1 MTYTDKVK
9 NLLENNRNNA
19 QPSQAVSSTA
29 GQTTSYTDRVKQL
42 LNNGEQQKANEIYDR
57 VMNNPGMKAA
67 TKLNKINTNLVE
79 TVEREQNPVSR
90 YRDYLNAPDFEQN
103 SQYVPTQNGEQKIN
117 YLRTLLSGIAG
128 NTGVAYDNTGYDD
141 LLYEW
146 INGNEEAGALL
157 RNQDVQTYGG
167 DNALQSMFAYA
178 TGGNQQAAEMTD
190 EEKKIFNYLYATKS
204 KDEAYDYY
212 NALQK
217 ELNYRN
223 RMTEQETWQN
233 YAKENPVVA
242 SAFSVLEKPLGGI
255 SYAYQLADYLDDK
268 QIDENASYN
277 KFSYIPT
284 TIRTEVSNKWGE
296 KGSRAYQ
303 IGMSMADSLYN
314 MLPAMTMGVAGAGT
328 GAVQQIMLAVMG
340 SEAAA
345 DTVLSMKDRG
355 YDDQKT
361 VVLGTIAG
369 LAEYITERIGMD
381 SLMGIVTG
389 GMGQNTLAQYLIKSF
404 LQQTGSEG
412 LEEGLSDI
420 INWFADDM
428 YQLITDSPSEYRQT
442 VNDYISQ
449 GYTESESAGLA
460 LKDRAKEIG
469 LDVLGGAVS
478 GALFGIGGAAVNLA
492 PTVAKNVVNRIRN
505 SRVSNAEANDLAS
518 QNNGTVP
525 PQLGNETANIEN
537 APQSVTE
544 AVRAERSEAEI
555 QGRVAEVRRA
565 AASLGENG
573 AKALTAA
580 YDENMARLADPVQ
593 AVDVFNQVYNSA
605 LKGEQ
610 LSAEAEAKAAALP
623 QSLRIAAESA
633 GQRDAAR
640 AAQAAYFGEEAG
652 LVQNEALRSMHL
664 SSRTI
669 RALDAVSK
677 IRGVKAEIVD
687 ELLDA
692 NGEAVNA
699 QYKNGVLQI
708 SAKAKNPVRA
718 AFTHEIVHQIRESSP
733 QAYKEMAT
741 FVQNNIKQF
750 RPLLEFTYGT
760 AYETSDINE
769 VTEEIVADAF
779 ATITEHSD
787 LLDRF
792 VQDNRTT
799 AQKLKD
805 AIHDMIAAVQRALN
819 KQNLQ
824 INENQR
830 KAFSELMKDASE
842 MEKLLENA
850 LKATAPQE
858 ISGRAVL
865 AEEAAEA
872 SAPKYSLSSLMS
884 TLNLTS
890 EVRDGQRV
898 WLDDSGNVITEI
910 TEKMVK
916 NSGMGALLDMAIT
929 PWTDSRGNVIKQ
941 SSITAKEA
949 KRQLAGLTKL
959 MNMVLK
965 AQDGELVWRF
975 AGSAMFSAVKSN
987 SDAQYG
993 TTIDFSTV
1001 CRKTEEMMT
1010 AMSRAM
1016 MDMGRGL
1023 TKDEVIELQ
1032 KKILEEN
1039 GTVPCPVCYV
1049 FSRWAGI
1056 GGILDNMNRWQNKYE
1071 DYDEAELKERI
1082 SVLEKATKTK
1092 KDLRKYLVESND
1104 GYYVGLT
1111 GEVES
1116 LTQEK
1121 TQLKAK
1127 RKDFVKAKNTAAVTE
1142 IDERIKTIDET
1153 VAQLKTDIKNY
1164 ESSGAPELAWLKKVR
1179 TQPGYKAVPQETL
1192 FDLNDAKRF
1201 AEDYPLS
1208 WGYRTSR
1215 GPSAGKAIL
1224 PYSDMRLGDLILGAN
1239 NNSAKG
1245 NDTFASVKNGFDKK
1259 QRTAIEK
1266 AIRRTLAQ
1274 NLIGGQRFQSTSD
1287 FRYDYGLDY
1296 LQAFFEAQALGSKM
1310 QTYTKIV
1317 EFAEIVAS
1325 IGGDCNLSVMPL
1337 DKGYKDGKLIFSS
1350 VTGMDIE
1357 AASKANADY
1366 DNVQLILVGINDEH
1380 IMLALEDNEETGGNL
1395 ISFVIP
1401 YHASGASINQ
1411 FIRGLVENLGESF
1424 NIDFYRDYSP
1434 VQNDSVRKNATA
1446 KQNARN
1452 KIRKQLLTG
1461 YTKGDALDLN
1471 MDISLSE
1478 GNAIEDGLETDNKRK
1493 AWTPSEKDK
1502 DFIRGKNK
1510 NISNRS
1516 FEELRDIEK
1525 RALAGDKKAIAEYES
1540 WSAGVLWDIYQKMWE
1555 NSEAYD
1561 TYGVRLSS
1569 SQAEHIM
1576 PHEYWNTKVDRAHAY
1591 VNGFI
1596 FRSYCYSL
1604 GLTPRFTGI
1613 NSSGNN
1619 IGYGDFSDSTGY
1631 WKTLIDRPMY
1641 NNDGTYREQQKVNVT
1656 ELSPEMLTPEYGK
1669 KQWDGYQVAEPSD
1682 VRAENAARKF
1692 VEEKTGKKYSR
1703 DVFDDKYL
1711 ELAKNPEK
1719 NKTELEQMVEE
1730 AARAAGYTEKAY
1742 HGTRGE
1748 KFNIFDPRFSADE
1761 ISLFFTSDQDTAN
1774 DYANARGKHGNVIP
1788 VYIDTENFVEIDA
1801 KGFSGV
1807 DIPYGSISE
1816 YDVRVTRKNSDTD
1829 SYNMVLTNRTTNET
1843 TEASGTYRDM
1853 VTNLSNVFGQRMARF
1868 LVDDSVSSESTI
1880 RIAWDSENMEE
1891 VPNSSVGYGKHPG
1904 TSNTRAIAKDVKQK
1918 GYAGAIIHNVVDT
1931 VGWNGKA
1938 SDVYIV
1944 FGNTRIKSADPVT
1957 YDDNGNVIP
1966 LSERFNPD
1974 NSDIRYSRDIGEVLN
1989 SQTET
1994 LDRLSVE
2001 QALKDQ
2007 INEYARTVK
2016 ELNRAQQKAD
2026 YWKGQTRLTKE
2037 PSVRESDVNK
2047 LARNLIKDYSSK
2059 VKTADIA
2066 DRVRD
2071 LGNFILRGH
2080 DGETEM
2086 TWDEV
2091 RRKAT
2096 DIARDIINNAS
2107 ALTDTGYGDYYAEIK
2122 NLLKDTQLR
2131 ISRKDAADIAD
2142 YKEWRKHVPGY
2153 LKLKYAET
2161 ENSGNIDQ
2169 VYTDLQRTYP
2179 WLFDEEV
2186 TGAASQLQRIFDVMS
2201 EIAPLYENPYN
2212 QNMAEAIEMCANDM
2226 IYGMMENV
2234 RQTVPTFADR
2244 QQTKLEKQKAAD
2256 AEKLAKQKTK
2266 SAEKLNAVIAENR
2279 KRTKELLTQIRADR
2293 DAKLEELK
2301 QHYREVAEAKRN
2313 RKTESEERTRLLK
2326 VAKRLQK
2333 MKTTEANRTLINE
2346 LVGDLDT
2353 VAKSVTGKTLERL
2366 NELQAWY
2373 ADQKENNPNFIEDP
2387 HTEKALQRLS
2397 QRHIS
2402 DLTIEEVRDLTDALL
2417 NIENE
2422 IRTQNELIDSK
2433 VRHDTYVAGAEAIED
2448 IKNSKGSNGGIR
2460 EKYLN
2465 SQILS
2470 PTRMLH
2476 RITGYKEAD
2485 PLYIATQELADGQR
2499 KMYDYQRRANQ
2510 RFTRWLEDKS
2520 FTRKITGKN
2529 SQEISITG
2537 MTTEGQKTVK
2547 ITPAMRM
2554 SLYLHSLNAQNM
2566 KHIAEGG
2573 IKVPDME
2580 LYKKGK
2586 ISEAY
2591 DKGTRITLTPSQVRR
2606 IIAGMTA
2613 QERAFARAASEY
2625 YNGQSRNEINE
2636 TSEKLKG
2643 YSLAGVE
2650 AYFPIDTDGNFLKSD
2665 FESVKFDGSLQN
2677 MGFLKERVNAANPIM
2692 LYDLNSVLTKSIN
2705 QHSKY
2710 VGLAIPVRN
2719 FSKLFAVNKGY
2730 WGVDDTFY
2738 YDTSMREA
2746 INSKWGKEGLSYIEK
2761 MMSDLN
2767 NPLNKRSAW
2776 DAALGTLRSRYAQSV
2791 LALNP
2796 SVALKQTAS
2805 YFTAASEIGFAPLM
2819 KALADTHNI
2828 DMSLIEKYTPLLW
2841 YRGQGYASQ
2850 EMGELAQQGKKLPK
2864 WLNWIQAMD
2873 LATTKKLWKAAEYYV
2888 KDTNTSLK
2896 VGTDSYYEA
2905 VADVYNRIIENTQP
2919 NYTTMQRP
2927 ALLRS
2932 DSDLVKTM
2940 NMFKTQPFQNFNV
2953 LYDAIGDLN
2962 AKRTAYTN
2970 DGSAENRAAFETAK
2984 KRAAW
2989 AISSQAVSAL
2999 MFAAMGALWDI
3010 FRRKDK
3016 KYRDDEDD
3024 ITAGSFA
3031 KGLGLNVLSNSFGM
3045 LPFGGEML
3053 EIMETAAD
3061 GILKQ
3066 YGQDPFFDARYY
3078 GVDVS
3083 IAETLTNLGQGTIDS
3098 FLMISQLVQEAMQ
3111 SDKDINWETYARRT
3125 YDTLESFSNVAGLP
3139 VANVRKTV
3147 TAIAQNAIASKYGK
3161 KQKYI
3166 GDYYALRLTSD
3177 PERYKSDYYDLLYK
3191 AHNRDW
3197 SQYKDLYNIMLE
3209 SGHFTQETIKSNM
3222 ESRMKKSENVT
3233 SVKDLNQRWLP
3244 PAQQEVYTV
3253 EENRLEKSNLYKKA
3267 TQAQQDDALD
3277 LLYQLV
3283 KGSNTSKA
3291 ASARKRIEGGKSVG
3305 LDQTEYILYTIALSM
3320 ADKPNSDG
3328 KLKTYTNAE
3337 VEEAI
3342 KNVSG
3347 LTSRE
3352 RDYLWEAAGK
3362 SSKSTPEW

>member
-1 MTYTDKVK
+1 MSYYDTFNEIK
-9 NLLENNRNNA
+9 NQVDQKR
-19 QPSQAVSSTA
+19 
-29 GQTTSYTDRVKQL
+29 TTQSYYDTFNEIKQRVDAD
-42 LNNGEQQKANEIYDR
+42 EQQKALNILDR
-57 VMNNPGMKAA
+57 ATNNPA
-67 TKLNKINTNLVE
+67 INTSTNINKATPGVRTQQDTDINPIL
-79 TVEREQNPVSR
+79 EREAFARNQTTMGKLMSAASEMEQQDALRR
-90 YRDYLNAPDFEQN
+90 YELEM
-103 SQYVPTQNGEQKIN
+103 K
-117 YLRTLLSGIAG
+117 
-128 NTGVAYDNTGYDD
+128 
-141 LLYEW
+141 
-146 INGNEEAGALL
+146 NGNYNPAAYGG
-157 RNQDVQTYGG
+157 NTYGG
-167 DNALQSMFAYA
+167 ALDAQRLATGLKGVGKGIVAAPQLYIESLKQMIEDSNNSKDFEKAYGEWYEARHGIRPSENAEDYNIANITPSSADAMPGTPILNSGDAIKQAQADMSKYGTVLTAENSEGMRKMQEVKELQSKALEGLDSGSQWVGEQLMSVAQNIPA
-178 TGGNQQAAEMTD
+178 IALGIIPGVGQA
-190 EEKKIFNYLYATKS
+190 LS
-204 KDEAYDYY
+204 
-212 NALQK
+212 
-217 ELNYRN
+217 
-223 RMTEQETWQN
+223 
-233 YAKENPVVA
+233 
-242 SAFSVLEKPLGGI
+242 
-255 SYAYQLADYLDDK
+255 
-268 QIDENASYN
+268 
-277 KFSYIPT
+277 
-284 TIRTEVSNKWGE
+284 
-296 KGSRAYQ
+296 
-303 IGMSMADSLYN
+303 
-314 MLPAMTMGVAGAGT
+314 
-328 GAVQQIMLAVMG
+328 LAVMG
-340 SEAAA
+340 AIAAGDKVYEISEKGGSAGEAFARGTMSGAIEAATEVVSLDNLVGILKGEAKAPIKWVAKLFDNEAVQVAISNIMRQMGYEASEEMVSYIANYVYDRSLA
-345 DTVLSMKDRG
+345 DPDAEFTIKEL
-355 YDDQKT
+355 
-361 VVLGTIAG
+361 LGSG
-369 LAEYITERIGMD
+369 
-381 SLMGIVTG
+381 
-389 GMGQNTLAQYLIKSF
+389 
-404 LQQTGSEG
+404 
-412 LEEGLSDI
+412 
-420 INWFADDM
+420 
-428 YQLITDSPSEYRQT
+428 
-442 VNDYISQ
+442 
-449 GYTESESAGLA
+449 
-460 LKDRAKEIG
+460 
-469 LDVLGGAVS
+469 LGGAFSAVIL
-478 GALFGIGGAAVNLA
+478 GGLGIGIRGGINLI
-492 PTVAKNVVNRIRN
+492 NN
-505 SRVSNAEANDLAS
+505 SNSVKSQGETLNTSDNAEANDLAS

-537 APQSVTE
+537 APQSVTK

-573 AKALTAA
+573 ARMLSSL
-580 YDENMARLADPVQ
+580 YNENMARHADPLVT
-593 AVDVFNQVYNSA
+593 VDVFDQIYHAALNGKQV
-605 LKGEQ
+605 
-610 LSAEAEAKAAALP
+610 SAETEAKLATLFDAEQIRTVAEEAG
-623 QSLRIAAESA
+623 RI
-633 GQRDAAR
+633 DAAR
-640 AAQAAYFGEEAG
+640 AAQAAYFGEDAG

-699 QYKNGVLQI
+699 QYKDGVLQI

-750 RPLLEFTYGT
+750 RPLLEYTYGT

-792 VQDNRTT
+792 VQDNRN
-799 AQKLKD
+799 AGQKLKD

-830 KAFSELMKDASE
+830 KAFSELIKDASE

-850 LKATAPQE
+850 LKTGSNTTEANAEANTSESVKHSREVKFSDSYDYSKSFAEQIDDYKAGDFPRNDTLIVRDTPEVFKQIGLLSLPMTYTQNHLSEALANTDGDHLGEELIKKLPEALEHPIAIIDSSSSPGRLVAIIE
-858 ISGRAVL
+858 IPGQTRSTIAAVEIDGTGVMHGNTIDGNVILSAHSRDNAISKLLYDAVQSEADGKGGIYYWEKRKALELARGLGVHFPGFSTISKGFIRSIDDPLSKVKRKINSVFDTKQFKRWFDKSKVVNKDGTPRYVYHWTNSDFTEFDTERSGSSEGMTHGDGIYVSTSPSEFSYAGDRVMKMYAKVTKPFEMQLTKKQAQKVYDKYFRPYHEDRYHTYEPHVL
-865 AEEAAEA
+865 EKLQTPSRVFDYLKEAAE
-872 SAPKYSLSSLMS
+872 
-884 TLNLTS
+884 
-890 EVRDGQRV
+890 
-898 WLDDSGNVITEI
+898 
-910 TEKMVK
+910 
-916 NSGMGALLDMAIT
+916 
-929 PWTDSRGNVIKQ
+929 
-941 SSITAKEA
+941 
-949 KRQLAGLTKL
+949 
-959 MNMVLK
+959 
-965 AQDGELVWRF
+965 
-975 AGSAMFSAVKSN
+975 
-987 SDAQYG
+987 
-993 TTIDFSTV
+993 
-1001 CRKTEEMMT
+1001 
-1010 AMSRAM
+1010 
-1016 MDMGRGL
+1016 
-1023 TKDEVIELQ
+1023 
-1032 KKILEEN
+1032 N
-1039 GTVPCPVCYV
+1039 G
-1049 FSRWAGI
+1049 
-1056 GGILDNMNRWQNKYE
+1056 K
-1071 DYDEAELKERI
+1071 
-1082 SVLEKATKTK
+1082 TKTSIILHD
-1092 KDLRKYLVESND
+1092 DLGYDGIHDGSEWVVFNSN
-1104 GYYVGLT
+1104 
-1111 GEVES
+1111 
-1116 LTQEK
+1116 
-1121 TQLKAK
+1121 QLKSA
-1127 RKDFVKAKNTAAVTE
+1127 
-1142 IDERIKTIDET
+1142 
-1153 VAQLKTDIKNY
+1153 TDNI
-1164 ESSGAPELAWLKKVR
+1164 G
-1179 TQPGYKAVPQETL
+1179 T
-1192 FDLNDAKRF
+1192 
-1201 AEDYPLS
+1201 
-1208 WGYRTSR
+1208 
-1215 GPSAGKAIL
+1215 
-1224 PYSDMRLGDLILGAN
+1224 
-1239 NNSAKG
+1239 
-1245 NDTFASVKNGFDKK
+1245 FDK
-1259 QRTAIEK
+1259 ANPD
-1266 AIRRTLAQ
+1266 IR
-1274 NLIGGQRFQSTSD
+1274 
-1287 FRYDYGLDY
+1287 
-1296 LQAFFEAQALGSKM
+1296 
-1310 QTYTKIV
+1310 
-1317 EFAEIVAS
+1317 
-1325 IGGDCNLSVMPL
+1325 
-1337 DKGYKDGKLIFSS
+1337 
-1350 VTGMDIE
+1350 
-1357 AASKANADY
+1357 
-1366 DNVQLILVGINDEH
+1366 
-1380 IMLALEDNEETGGNL
+1380 
-1395 ISFVIP
+1395 
-1401 YHASGASINQ
+1401 
-1411 FIRGLVENLGESF
+1411 
-1424 NIDFYRDYSP
+1424 
-1434 VQNDSVRKNATA
+1434 
-1446 KQNARN
+1446 
-1452 KIRKQLLTG
+1452 
-1461 YTKGDALDLN
+1461 
-1471 MDISLSE
+1471 
-1478 GNAIEDGLETDNKRK
+1478 
-1493 AWTPSEKDK
+1493 
-1502 DFIRGKNK
+1502 
-1510 NISNRS
+1510 
-1516 FEELRDIEK
+1516 
-1525 RALAGDKKAIAEYES
+1525 
-1540 WSAGVLWDIYQKMWE
+1540 
-1555 NSEAYD
+1555 
-1561 TYGVRLSS
+1561 
-1569 SQAEHIM
+1569 
-1576 PHEYWNTKVDRAHAY
+1576 
-1591 VNGFI
+1591 
-1596 FRSYCYSL
+1596 
-1604 GLTPRFTGI
+1604 
-1613 NSSGNN
+1613 
-1619 IGYGDFSDSTGY
+1619 
-1631 WKTLIDRPMY
+1631 
-1641 NNDGTYREQQKVNVT
+1641 
-1656 ELSPEMLTPEYGK
+1656 
-1669 KQWDGYQVAEPSD
+1669 
-1682 VRAENAARKF
+1682 
-1692 VEEKTGKKYSR
+1692 YSR
-1703 DVFDDKYL
+1703 DVFDDRYL
-1711 ELAKNPEK
+1711 ELAKDPEK
-1719 NKTELEQMVEE
+1719 NKAELESMV
-1730 AARAAGYTEKAY
+1730 AAAAKEAGYNSPKLY
-1742 HGTRGE
+1742 HGTNAFGFTQVDVTKSDDNISFFATNDPNTAGTYAYDTRIRNVKDAAGTRVSGDYRYKDLRFDTQQDLDDFLKKYPNYVTDREMDKLGDNYLYESDSDGQIFERAYNDNKKGSKEYQTYEGVRLKDTPISELRDHPERYSLTDLDRAILKISGGSFGLRDFYDYDDAHLMSSEELIKQFISDYVDMIENGDEETGFNTTDDFFKTTFKGRAPIGE
-1748 KFNIFDPRFSADE
+1748 EVTGDSGVYE
-1761 ISLFFTSDQDTAN
+1761 L
-1774 DYANARGKHGNVIP
+1774 YANTNGMYKLNGKNSVWSDILFRGK
-1788 VYIDTENFVEIDA
+1788 
-1801 KGFSGV
+1801 
-1807 DIPYGSISE
+1807 
-1816 YDVRVTRKNSDTD
+1816 
-1829 SYNMVLTNRTTNET
+1829 NRTTRQIAELIHDEGKYN
-1843 TEASGTYRDM
+1843 GIII
-1853 VTNLSNVFGQRMARF
+1853 SN
-1868 LVDDSVSSESTI
+1868 I
-1880 RIAWDSENMEE
+1880 WDTA
-1891 VPNSSVGYGKHPG
+1891 G
-1904 TSNTRAIAKDVKQK
+1904 RQ
-1918 GYAGAIIHNVVDT
+1918 YAAPADI
-1931 VGWNGKA
+1931 
-1938 SDVYIV
+1938 YIFFDPQSQV
-1944 FGNTRIKSADPVT
+1944 KSADPVT

-1994 LDRLSVE
+1994 LDKLSVE

-2007 INEYARTVK
+2007 INDYAKTVK
-2016 ELNRAQQKAD
+2016 ELNKAQQKAD

-2047 LARNLIKDYSSK
+2047 LTRNLIKDYSSK

-2091 RRKAT
+2091 RQRAT
-2096 DIARDIINNAS
+2096 DIARDVINNAS

-2122 NLLKDTQLR
+2122 NLLRDTQLR

-2169 VYTDLQRTYP
+2169 VYTDLQRAYP

-2186 TGAASQLQRIFDVMS
+2186 TGAASQLQRIIDVME

-2212 QNMAEAIEMCANDM
+2212 QSMAEAIETCANDM
-2226 IYGMMENV
+2226 IYGLIDNV
-2234 RQTVPTFADR
+2234 RQTAPTYADR
-2244 QQTKLEKQKAAD
+2244 QQTKLEKQKAVN
-2256 AEKLAKQKTK
+2256 AEKLARQKAK

-2333 MKTTEANRTLINE
+2333 MKTTAANRTLINE

-2373 ADQKENNPNFIEDP
+2373 ADQKENNPNFIADA

-2470 PTRMLH
+2470 PIRMLH
-2476 RITGYKEAD
+2476 RITGYNEAD

-2529 SQEISITG
+2529 AQEISITG

-2591 DKGTRITLTPSQVRR
+2591 TKGTRIKLTPSQVRR
-2606 IIAGMTA
+2606 ITAGMTA
-2613 QERAFARAASEY
+2613 QERAFAKAAYGY

-2643 YSLAGVE
+2643 FSIAGVDY
-2650 AYFPIDTDGNFLKSD
+2650 YFPIDTDGNFLKAD
-2665 FESVKFDGSLQN
+2665 FDSIKRDGTIEG

-2719 FSKLFAVNKGY
+2719 YGKLLGVTTGSFNDDGSRVNFENS
-2730 WGVDDTFY
+2730 V
-2738 YDTSMREA
+2738 REA
-2746 INSKWGKEGLSYIEK
+2746 IEQQWGKEGLAYIEK

-2776 DAALGTLRSRYAQSV
+2776 DSLLGGLRSRYAQSV

-2888 KDTNTSLK
+2888 RDTNTSLK
-2896 VGTDSYYEA
+2896 AGTDSYYEA

-3053 EIMETAAD
+3053 EIMETTAD

-3066 YGQDPFFDARYY
+3066 YGQDPYFDARYY

-3098 FLMISQLVQEAMQ
+3098 LLMISQLVQEAMQ
-3111 SDKDINWETYARRT
+3111 SDKDINWETYARRV

-3147 TAIAQNAIASKYGK
+3147 IAIVQNAIASKYGK

-3177 PERYKSDYYDLLYK
+3177 PERYKTDYYDLLYK

-3197 SQYKDLYNIMLE
+3197 TQYNELYDIMLE
-3209 SGHFTQETIKSNM
+3209 SGHFTKETIKSNM
-3222 ESRMKKSENVT
+3222 ESRMKKSQNVT

-3253 EENRLEKSNLYKKA
+3253 EENKLEKSNLYKKA
-3267 TQAQQDDALD
+3267 TQEQQDDALD

-3283 KGSNTSKA
+3283 NGSNTSEA

-3320 ADKPNSDG
+3320 ADKPNSNG
-3328 KLKTYTNAE
+3328 NLKTYTNAE